1 MSQATSETQRASMS
15 PMCGTSHNARCW
27 LCTDSCGLCCAAFTY
42 AIILFSQ
49 STVTRLLFER
59 AQGLPRVL
67 HLLLFNAV
75 AGLALAAHLKV
86 MLSDPGAVPKHAEP
100 LPGDAARLT
109 EAVAAGA
116 SQRKRAKGWC
126 HRCSAYKPP
135 RAHHD
140 SVTGRCIVKLDHYC
154 PWANNAI
161 GVRNHKF
168 FLLFIWY
175 TFVLCVYAL
184 AILIAF
190 SFASVK
196 RLPRGSSNSSDLL
209 AVAQNAAFAKA
220 ARDAE
225 ADLSAAAFVVG
236 ASSVL
241 FGLFTSCMLC
251 DQWSVVQT
259 HVAKIDRL
267 KGDELSVSNEVNEV
281 FGGRSRGFALHW
293 LLPTDVFFP
302 QSVHDDVMGFRLP
315 RSDDEASPD
324 TGLKGPQDDPDPVPR
339 RLPT

>member
-1 MSQATSETQRASMS
+1 
-15 PMCGTSHNARCW
+15 
-27 LCTDSCGLCCAAFTY
+27 
-42 AIILFSQ
+42 
-49 STVTRLLFER
+49 
-59 AQGLPRVL
+59 
-67 HLLLFNAV
+67 
-75 AGLALAAHLKV
+75 
-86 MLSDPGAVPKHAEP
+86 
-100 LPGDAARLT
+100 
-109 EAVAAGA
+109 
-116 SQRKRAKGWC
+116 
-126 HRCSAYKPP
+126 
-135 RAHHD
+135 
-140 SVTGRCIVKLDHYC
+140 
-154 PWANNAI
+154 
-161 GVRNHKF
+161 
-168 FLLFIWY
+168 
-175 TFVLCVYAL
+175 
-184 AILIAF
+184 
-190 SFASVK
+190 VK

-315 RSDDEASPD
+315 RSDDEGDGDGDDVEQPAASLAGD
-324 TGLKGPQDDPDPVPR
+324 AGDEASAPQSEPTTILSKNSREEETRDLLYR
-339 RLPT
+339 RA